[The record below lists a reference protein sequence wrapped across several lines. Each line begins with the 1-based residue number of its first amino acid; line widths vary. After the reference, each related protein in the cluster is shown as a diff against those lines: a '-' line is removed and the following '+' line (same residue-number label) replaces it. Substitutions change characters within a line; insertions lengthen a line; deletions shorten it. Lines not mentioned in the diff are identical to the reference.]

1 MTLQSAV
8 QAAFAPE
15 GTLARSLPG
24 FRSRPGQT
32 EMALAVARTIEDG
45 GVRVVEAGTG
55 VGKTLAYVVPA
66 LLGGEKVLFSTATKA
81 LQEQLFLRDI
91 PRLLKAFGFPVRL
104 ALLKGRSSYLCTQRL
119 QGARQTTQNLGPADL
134 RLLARVEDWALS
146 TVLGDIAE
154 VPELD
159 ERSPIIPLVTS
170 TRDNCLG
177 SGCPQI
183 RNCHTQLARQEAMK
197 ADVVVVN
204 HHLFFADLGVRAS
217 GVAELLPS
225 VTTVV

>member
-1 MTLQSAV
+1 VTLQSAV
-8 QAAFAPE
+8 HAAFAPE

-45 GVRVVEAGTG
+45 GVLVVEAGTG

-119 QGARQTTQNLGPADL
+119 QGARQTKQNLGPADL
-134 RLLARVEDWALS
+134 RLLARVED
-146 TVLGDIAE
+146 
-154 VPELD
+154 
-159 ERSPIIPLVTS
+159 
-170 TRDNCLG
+170 
-177 SGCPQI
+177 
-183 RNCHTQLARQEAMK
+183 
-197 ADVVVVN
+197 
-204 HHLFFADLGVRAS
+204 
-217 GVAELLPS
+217 
-225 VTTVV
+225 